1 MTWNM
6 ILEEGMWKTMLK
18 RVGMTVFTFV
28 AAFIVL
34 FSYVGNSQAAAQLS
48 DIPSTAAKE
57 INFLLDRKIIVGYE
71 DGTFKPSRNVNRG
84 EAAIMLGRA
93 LNLDGTQKDTSFS
106 DVNASS
112 KASGYIQSAV
122 KEGIISGYEDGTFK
136 PADTIS
142 RVEMAYLLVRAFDL
156 KETSTISF
164 SDIPPTGNQYEAINK
179 IATAG
184 ITEGDP
190 DGKFRP
196 TKDVNR
202 QEFAQYV
209 ARAINPEYRI
219 SKVRENR
226 LKKNRLNQ
234 SLLNQPM

>member
-57 INFLLDRKIIVGYE
+57 INFLLDKKIIAGYE
-71 DGTFKPSRNVNRG
+71 DGTFKPTRNVNRG

-93 LNLDGTQKDTSFS
+93 LNLDGTQRPTSFS

-122 KEGIISGYEDGTFK
+122 KKGIISGYEDGTFK

-142 RVEMAYLLVRAFDL
+142 RVEMAYLLDKGV
-156 KETSTISF
+156 
-164 SDIPPTGNQYEAINK
+164 
-179 IATAG
+179 
-184 ITEGDP
+184 
-190 DGKFRP
+190 
-196 TKDVNR
+196 
-202 QEFAQYV
+202 
-209 ARAINPEYRI
+209 
-219 SKVRENR
+219 
-226 LKKNRLNQ
+226 
-234 SLLNQPM
+234 